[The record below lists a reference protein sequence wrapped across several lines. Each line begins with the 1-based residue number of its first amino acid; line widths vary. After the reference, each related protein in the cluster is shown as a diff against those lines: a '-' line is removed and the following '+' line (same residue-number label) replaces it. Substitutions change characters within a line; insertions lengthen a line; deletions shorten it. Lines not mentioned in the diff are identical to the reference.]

1 MILKRFEQTDK
12 VTRGVLI
19 HENNAI
25 ALTLENPWKG
35 NTPNISCIPTGI
47 YLCKR
52 IDSPRFGE
60 TFEVTDVEG
69 RTHILFHSGNV
80 ESQTKGC
87 ILLGNMLTEYKGEPA
102 VLNSNKTVKKFM
114 EVLSGIDSFSLNVS
128 PI

>member
-19 HENNAI
+19 YENNAI

-35 NTPNISCIPTGI
+35 NTPNISCIPTGT

-52 IDSPRFGE
+52 VDSPRFGE
-60 TFEVTDVEG
+60 TFEVTDVDD

-80 ESQTKGC
+80 ESQTRGC
-87 ILLGNMLTEYKGEPA
+87 ILLGNMLTKYKGEPA
-102 VLNSNKTVKKFM
+102 VLNSNKTVKEFM
-114 EVLSGIDSFSLNVS
+114 DILRGIDSFSLNVV